1 MGADELGASGYWYG
15 PEAAG
20 TTAARAAGAAG
31 AGATSG
37 AAVLRALRQ
46 YRSCEQAIRRST
58 RDAMGMG
65 ETDLLAVRHLLRAQ
79 RLGLAVGPKELSRML
94 GITTASTTSLI
105 DRLVSS
111 GHARREPH
119 PTDRRSL
126 VIVPTRE
133 SDTEVRRTLGGMHR
147 RMMEVAEHLTPAQA
161 EVVIRFL
168 GEMGAAITEGK
179 EDSGSRNT

>member
-1 MGADELGASGYWYG
+1 
-15 PEAAG
+15 
-20 TTAARAAGAAG
+20 
-31 AGATSG
+31 
-37 AAVLRALRQ
+37 
-46 YRSCEQAIRRST
+46 
-58 RDAMGMG
+58 
-65 ETDLLAVRHLLRAQ
+65 
-79 RLGLAVGPKELSRML
+79 ML

-133 SDTEVRRTLGGMHR
+133 SDTEVRRTLGGMHG
-147 RMMEVAEHLTPAQA
+147 RMMEVAEHLTPAEA

-168 GEMGAAITEGK
+168 ADMGVAISDGK
-179 EDSGSRNT
+179 EDRGTGNT